1 MIKARIFDGFVSS
14 IMEVSP
20 KISAWKIISHRGK
33 LAHSGE
39 KIDMHEPA
47 RQFVSRYLADVQ
59 NQNFKG
65 LELVETLEEKIQRI
79 NDFEPFLIVDDLSKV
94 LEHEKL
100 SSSIIRMQFMAGGFN
115 DLHTIKGKGVSFME
129 RASKRHHRRFR
140 DGEYEAAM
148 EELSL
153 EQVNLLIFQIT

>member
-79 NDFEPFLIVDDLSKV
+79 NDFEPFLIVDDLSRV

-100 SSSIIRMQFMAGGFN
+100 SSSIIRMQFMAGRSVSN
-115 DLHTIKGKGVSFME
+115 EMSKGHIFLEDWQKFP
-129 RASKRHHRRFR
+129 KLF
-140 DGEYEAAM
+140 
-148 EELSL
+148 EE
-153 EQVNLLIFQIT
+153 VTR